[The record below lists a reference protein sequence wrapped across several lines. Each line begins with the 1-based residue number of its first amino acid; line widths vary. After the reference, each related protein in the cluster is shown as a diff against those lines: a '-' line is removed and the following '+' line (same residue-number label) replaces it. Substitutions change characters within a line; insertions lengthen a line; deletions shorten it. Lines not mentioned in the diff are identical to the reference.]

1 MWLLTFA
8 SVWCIIITSS
18 KYTNKSTEVVKMT
31 KYIDNP
37 VRQNNGKWIF
47 NDDDM
52 NMIGLW
58 VSYAAQAL
66 RENGCPAC
74 ADDAEQF

>member
-1 MWLLTFA
+1 MR
-8 SVWCIIITSS
+8 
-18 KYTNKSTEVVKMT
+18 KYTN
-31 KYIDNP
+31 NP

-66 RENGCPAC
+66 REYGCPAC
-74 ADDAEQF
+74 VDDAEQFQQKVYDMLDQMGYYDAAKKG